1 MYWTEWGRNPSVVRM
16 SIEGNPVPD
25 PEVTTI
31 LTSSNTMS
39 LSKPNGL
46 YLDLEAEELFV
57 GDAEKQKII
66 KCKVKSK
73 CETYINDN
81 HILPLERFKDN
92 GNNIYMKQQS

>member
-1 MYWTEWGRNPSVVRM
+1 MYWTEWGRNPGVVRM
-16 SIEGNPVPD
+16 SIGGNPVPD

-31 LTSSNTMS
+31 LTSSKNMS

-73 CETYINDN
+73 CKISSYCII
-81 HILPLERFKDN
+81 HSL
-92 GNNIYMKQQS
+92 

>member
-1 MYWTEWGRNPSVVRM
+1 
-16 SIEGNPVPD
+16 
-25 PEVTTI
+25 
-31 LTSSNTMS
+31 MS

-73 CETYINDN
+73 WETYINNNQNNTFQNDFTVVMYGESSRSGTKK
-81 HILPLERFKDN
+81 HQPSTIKDFT
-92 GNNIYMKQQS
+92 IIIATLT